1 MRHLVLI
8 RHGESQLNALS
19 RQRRTYCGQVETP
32 LNEVGR
38 EQARAAGRKLAA
50 LSYVSPKFAVS
61 SPLTRAVDTLNL
73 VLDELQAAVE
83 IHPPAR
89 GLMERSHGQFEGL
102 AEEEVFRDFPHYRD
116 DPAFSQFMNHFEQCA
131 PGGESLSVVS
141 ERAWAAVHEVADAT
155 TGDLVIVSHFNPIRC
170 VVGRALN
177 LPTADILKLHIPNAD
192 PIVLGFNGS
201 FRLLDAPDLY
211 AGWNVPVNDAAANPV
226 QNTSPTRERG

>member
-1 MRHLVLI
+1 MRHLVFI

-38 EQARAAGRKLAA
+38 EQARTAGRKLAA
-50 LSYVSPKFAVS
+50 LSYVTPKFAIS
-61 SPLTRAVDTLNL
+61 SPLTRAVDTLAL
-73 VLDELQAAVE
+73 VLNELQKPVE

-102 AEEEVFRDFPHYRD
+102 AEDDVFRDFPHYRD
-116 DPAFSQFMNHFEQCA
+116 DPAYCHFMNHFEQCA
-131 PGGESLSVVS
+131 PGGETLSFVS
-141 ERAWAAVHEVADAT
+141 DRVWAAVHTAAEAT

-170 VVGRALN
+170 FVGRALD

-201 FRLLDAPDLY
+201 FKLLDAPDLY
-211 AGWNVPVNDAAANPV
+211 SGWGTPHDSAAIASNMP
-226 QNTSPTRERG
+226 NHNR